1 MGAGKRSQGVNGS
14 REEESGGDAG
24 VRALN
29 RGRHTGNF
37 WTNYCNVRAKLIL
50 IGN

>member
-24 VRALN
+24 LEIEVDTLAIS
-29 RGRHTGNF
+29 GQII
-37 WTNYCNVRAKLIL
+37 AMSMQD
-50 IGN
+50 